1 MRSMTGYGKGTAS
14 SAGLTVTAEI
24 KTVNHKFFDWN
35 MKMPKGFLFV
45 EDDAKKAVAGAVSRG
60 HVDLYLTVEKQ
71 TAEAGEYRADAAL
84 ARMYVDSARQLSET
98 LGVPFDI
105 TASSL
110 MKNPD
115 IVTLSETE
123 IDDETVRKVT
133 LEAVSE
139 AVSALVAMRE
149 REGAALA
156 ADLSEKL
163 ASIEASLEEEDAD
176 DLCILRP
183 EVAQGAYVVFLVDDE
198 HGDGA
203 DDVEAGY
210 QEDEGEEEVGDELL
224 HFHDAEHVFLL
235 FVAVLHGEVF
245 AQQGF
250 DVAPCLADVGAL
262 FQLQFDGRHPSLLPE
277 EVAGEAQGGEDVVGI
292 VFGLLHGEDHAGGI

>member
-45 EDDAKKAVAGAVSRG
+45 EDDAKKTVAGAVSRG

-105 TASSL
+105 TASLL

-163 ASIEASLEEEDAD
+163 ASIEVSLEEVKKEAPRAVAEYRRK
-176 DLCILRP
+176 LRARIDEALGQLP
-183 EVAQGAYVVFLVDDE
+183 LDEARLATEVALFADKCAIDEEISRLGAHIAAMRALIASQGQVGRKLDFLV
-198 HGDGA
+198 
-203 DDVEAGY
+203 
-210 QEDEGEEEVGDELL
+210 QEMNRETNTIGSKANDLAITERVLAMKNDIEKIREQAQN
-224 HFHDAEHVFLL
+224 AE
-235 FVAVLHGEVF
+235 
-245 AQQGF
+245 
-250 DVAPCLADVGAL
+250 
-262 FQLQFDGRHPSLLPE
+262 
-277 EVAGEAQGGEDVVGI
+277 
-292 VFGLLHGEDHAGGI
+292 

>member
-45 EDDAKKAVAGAVSRG
+45 EDDAKKTVAGAVSRG

-71 TAEAGEYRADAAL
+71 TAEAGEYRTDAAL

-163 ASIEASLEEEDAD
+163 ASIEASLEEVKKEAPRAVAEYRRK
-176 DLCILRP
+176 LRARIDEALGQLP
-183 EVAQGAYVVFLVDDE
+183 LDEARLATEVALFADKCAIDEEISRLGAHIAAMRALIASQGQVGRKLDFLV
-198 HGDGA
+198 
-203 DDVEAGY
+203 
-210 QEDEGEEEVGDELL
+210 QEMNRETNTIGSKANDLAITERVLAMKNDIEKIREQAQN
-224 HFHDAEHVFLL
+224 AE
-235 FVAVLHGEVF
+235 
-245 AQQGF
+245 
-250 DVAPCLADVGAL
+250 
-262 FQLQFDGRHPSLLPE
+262 
-277 EVAGEAQGGEDVVGI
+277 
-292 VFGLLHGEDHAGGI
+292 

>member
-1 MRSMTGYGKGTAS
+1 MRSMTGYGKGAAS

-45 EDDAKKAVAGAVSRG
+45 EDDAKKTVAGAVSRG

-115 IVTLSETE
+115 IVALSETE

-163 ASIEASLEEEDAD
+163 ASIEASLEEVKKEAPRAVAEYRRK
-176 DLCILRP
+176 LRARIDEALGQLP
-183 EVAQGAYVVFLVDDE
+183 LDEVRLATEVALFADKCAIDEEISRLGAHIAAMRALIASQGQVGRKLDFLV
-198 HGDGA
+198 
-203 DDVEAGY
+203 
-210 QEDEGEEEVGDELL
+210 QEMNRETNTIGSKANDLAITERVLAMKNDIEKIREQAQN
-224 HFHDAEHVFLL
+224 AE
-235 FVAVLHGEVF
+235 
-245 AQQGF
+245 
-250 DVAPCLADVGAL
+250 
-262 FQLQFDGRHPSLLPE
+262 
-277 EVAGEAQGGEDVVGI
+277 
-292 VFGLLHGEDHAGGI
+292 

>member
-71 TAEAGEYRADAAL
+71 TAEAGEYRTDAAL

-163 ASIEASLEEEDAD
+163 ASIEASLEEVKKEAPRAVAEYRRK
-176 DLCILRP
+176 LRARIDEALGQLP
-183 EVAQGAYVVFLVDDE
+183 LDEARLATEVALFADKCAIDEEISRLGAHIAAMRALISSHGQVGRKLDFLV
-198 HGDGA
+198 
-203 DDVEAGY
+203 
-210 QEDEGEEEVGDELL
+210 QEMNRETNTIGSKANDLAITERVLAMKNDIEKIREQAQN
-224 HFHDAEHVFLL
+224 AE
-235 FVAVLHGEVF
+235 
-245 AQQGF
+245 
-250 DVAPCLADVGAL
+250 
-262 FQLQFDGRHPSLLPE
+262 
-277 EVAGEAQGGEDVVGI
+277 
-292 VFGLLHGEDHAGGI
+292 

>member
-84 ARMYVDSARQLSET
+84 ARMYVDSAWQLSET

-133 LEAVSE
+133 LEAVAE

-163 ASIEASLEEEDAD
+163 ASIEASLEEVKKEAPRAVAEYRRK
-176 DLCILRP
+176 LRARIDEALGQLP
-183 EVAQGAYVVFLVDDE
+183 LDEARLATEVALFADKCAIDEEISRLGAHIAAMRALIASQGQVGRKLDFLV
-198 HGDGA
+198 
-203 DDVEAGY
+203 
-210 QEDEGEEEVGDELL
+210 QEMNRETNTIGSKANDLAITERVLAMKNDIEKIREQAQN
-224 HFHDAEHVFLL
+224 AE
-235 FVAVLHGEVF
+235 
-245 AQQGF
+245 
-250 DVAPCLADVGAL
+250 
-262 FQLQFDGRHPSLLPE
+262 
-277 EVAGEAQGGEDVVGI
+277 
-292 VFGLLHGEDHAGGI
+292 

>member
-123 IDDETVRKVT
+123 IDDETVREVT

-163 ASIEASLEEEDAD
+163 ASIEASLEEVKKEAPRAVAEYRRK
-176 DLCILRP
+176 LRARIDEALGQLP
-183 EVAQGAYVVFLVDDE
+183 LDEARLATEVALFADKCAIDEEISRLGAHIAAMRALIASQGQVGRKLDFLV
-198 HGDGA
+198 
-203 DDVEAGY
+203 
-210 QEDEGEEEVGDELL
+210 QEMNRETNTIGSKANDLAITERVLAMKNDIEKIREQAQN
-224 HFHDAEHVFLL
+224 AE
-235 FVAVLHGEVF
+235 
-245 AQQGF
+245 
-250 DVAPCLADVGAL
+250 
-262 FQLQFDGRHPSLLPE
+262 
-277 EVAGEAQGGEDVVGI
+277 
-292 VFGLLHGEDHAGGI
+292 

>member
-1 MRSMTGYGKGTAS
+1 MRSMTGYGKGAAS

-71 TAEAGEYRADAAL
+71 TAEAGEYRTDAAL

-163 ASIEASLEEEDAD
+163 ASIEASLEEVKKEAPRAVAEYRRK
-176 DLCILRP
+176 LRARIDEALGQLP
-183 EVAQGAYVVFLVDDE
+183 LDEARLATEVALFADKCAIDEEISRLGAHIAAMRALISSHGQVGRKLDFLV
-198 HGDGA
+198 
-203 DDVEAGY
+203 
-210 QEDEGEEEVGDELL
+210 QEMNRETNTIGSKANDLAITERVLAMKNDIEKIREQAQN
-224 HFHDAEHVFLL
+224 AE
-235 FVAVLHGEVF
+235 
-245 AQQGF
+245 
-250 DVAPCLADVGAL
+250 
-262 FQLQFDGRHPSLLPE
+262 
-277 EVAGEAQGGEDVVGI
+277 
-292 VFGLLHGEDHAGGI
+292 

>member
-163 ASIEASLEEEDAD
+163 ASIEASLEEVKKEAPRAVAEYSRK
-176 DLCILRP
+176 LRARIDEALGQLP
-183 EVAQGAYVVFLVDDE
+183 LDEARLATEVALFADKCAIDEEISRLGAHIAAMRALIASQGQVGRKLDFLV
-198 HGDGA
+198 
-203 DDVEAGY
+203 
-210 QEDEGEEEVGDELL
+210 QEMNRETNTIGSKANDLAITERVLAMKNDIEKIREQAQN
-224 HFHDAEHVFLL
+224 AE
-235 FVAVLHGEVF
+235 
-245 AQQGF
+245 
-250 DVAPCLADVGAL
+250 
-262 FQLQFDGRHPSLLPE
+262 
-277 EVAGEAQGGEDVVGI
+277 
-292 VFGLLHGEDHAGGI
+292 

>member
-71 TAEAGEYRADAAL
+71 TAEAGEYRTDAAL

-163 ASIEASLEEEDAD
+163 ASIEASLEEVKKEAPRAVAEYRRK
-176 DLCILRP
+176 LRARIDEALEQLP
-183 EVAQGAYVVFLVDDE
+183 LDEARLATEVALFADKCAIDEEISRLGAHIAAMRALISSQGQVGRKLDFLV
-198 HGDGA
+198 
-203 DDVEAGY
+203 
-210 QEDEGEEEVGDELL
+210 QEMNRETNTIGSKANDLAITERVLAMKNDIEKIREQAQN
-224 HFHDAEHVFLL
+224 AE
-235 FVAVLHGEVF
+235 
-245 AQQGF
+245 
-250 DVAPCLADVGAL
+250 
-262 FQLQFDGRHPSLLPE
+262 
-277 EVAGEAQGGEDVVGI
+277 
-292 VFGLLHGEDHAGGI
+292 

>member
-1 MRSMTGYGKGTAS
+1 MRSMTGYGKGAAS

-45 EDDAKKAVAGAVSRG
+45 EDDAKKTVAGAVSRG

-71 TAEAGEYRADAAL
+71 TAEAGEYRTDAAL

-139 AVSALVAMRE
+139 AVAALVSMRE

-163 ASIEASLEEEDAD
+163 ASIEASLEEVKKEAPRAVAEYRRK
-176 DLCILRP
+176 LRARIDEALGQLP
-183 EVAQGAYVVFLVDDE
+183 LDEARLATEVALFADKCAIDEEISRLGAHIAAMRALIASQGQVGRKLDFLV
-198 HGDGA
+198 
-203 DDVEAGY
+203 
-210 QEDEGEEEVGDELL
+210 QEMNRETNTIGSKANDLAITERVLAMKNDIEKIREQAQN
-224 HFHDAEHVFLL
+224 AE
-235 FVAVLHGEVF
+235 
-245 AQQGF
+245 
-250 DVAPCLADVGAL
+250 
-262 FQLQFDGRHPSLLPE
+262 
-277 EVAGEAQGGEDVVGI
+277 
-292 VFGLLHGEDHAGGI
+292 

>member
-1 MRSMTGYGKGTAS
+1 MRSMTGYGKGAAS

-45 EDDAKKAVAGAVSRG
+45 EDDAKKTVAGAVSRG

-71 TAEAGEYRADAAL
+71 TAEAGEYRTDAAL

-139 AVSALVAMRE
+139 AVSALVSMRE

-163 ASIEASLEEEDAD
+163 ASIEASLEEVKKEAPRAVAEYRRK
-176 DLCILRP
+176 LRARIDEALGQLP
-183 EVAQGAYVVFLVDDE
+183 LDEARLATEVALFADKCAIDEEISRLGAHIAAMRALIASQGQVGRKLDFLV
-198 HGDGA
+198 
-203 DDVEAGY
+203 
-210 QEDEGEEEVGDELL
+210 QEMNRETNTIGSKANDLAITERVLAMKNDIEKIREQAQN
-224 HFHDAEHVFLL
+224 AE
-235 FVAVLHGEVF
+235 
-245 AQQGF
+245 
-250 DVAPCLADVGAL
+250 
-262 FQLQFDGRHPSLLPE
+262 
-277 EVAGEAQGGEDVVGI
+277 
-292 VFGLLHGEDHAGGI
+292 

>member
-1 MRSMTGYGKGTAS
+1 MRSMTGYGKGAAS
-14 SAGLTVTAEI
+14 SARLTVTAEI
-24 KTVNHKFFDWN
+24 KTANHKFFDWN

-71 TAEAGEYRADAAL
+71 TAEAGEYRTDAAL

-139 AVSALVAMRE
+139 AVSALVSMRE

-163 ASIEASLEEEDAD
+163 ASIEASLEEVKKEAPRAVAEYRRK
-176 DLCILRP
+176 LRARIDEALGQLP
-183 EVAQGAYVVFLVDDE
+183 LDEARLATEVALFADKCAIDEEISRLGAHIAAMRALIASQGQVGRKLDFLV
-198 HGDGA
+198 
-203 DDVEAGY
+203 
-210 QEDEGEEEVGDELL
+210 QEMNRETNTIGSKANDLAITERVLAMKNDIEKIREQAQN
-224 HFHDAEHVFLL
+224 AE
-235 FVAVLHGEVF
+235 
-245 AQQGF
+245 
-250 DVAPCLADVGAL
+250 
-262 FQLQFDGRHPSLLPE
+262 
-277 EVAGEAQGGEDVVGI
+277 
-292 VFGLLHGEDHAGGI
+292 

>member
-1 MRSMTGYGKGTAS
+1 MRSMTGYGEGAAS
-14 SAGLTVTAEI
+14 SAGLAVTAEI

-71 TAEAGEYRADAAL
+71 TAEAGEYRTDAAL
-84 ARMYVDSARQLSET
+84 AKMYVDSARQLSET

-163 ASIEASLEEEDAD
+163 ASIEASLEEVKNEAPRAVAEYRRK
-176 DLCILRP
+176 LRARIDEALGQLP
-183 EVAQGAYVVFLVDDE
+183 LDEARLATEVALFADKCAIDEEISRLGAHIAAMRALIASQGQVGRKLDFLV
-198 HGDGA
+198 
-203 DDVEAGY
+203 
-210 QEDEGEEEVGDELL
+210 QEMNRETNTIGSKANDLAITERVLAMKNDIEKIREQAQN
-224 HFHDAEHVFLL
+224 AE
-235 FVAVLHGEVF
+235 
-245 AQQGF
+245 
-250 DVAPCLADVGAL
+250 
-262 FQLQFDGRHPSLLPE
+262 
-277 EVAGEAQGGEDVVGI
+277 
-292 VFGLLHGEDHAGGI
+292 

>member
-1 MRSMTGYGKGTAS
+1 MRSMTGYGKGAAS

-84 ARMYVDSARQLSET
+84 AWMYVDSARQLSET

-163 ASIEASLEEEDAD
+163 ASIEASLEEVKKEAPRAVAEYRRK
-176 DLCILRP
+176 LRARIDEALGQLP
-183 EVAQGAYVVFLVDDE
+183 LDEARLATEVALFADKCAIDEEISRLGAHIAAMRALIASQGQVGRKLDFLV
-198 HGDGA
+198 
-203 DDVEAGY
+203 
-210 QEDEGEEEVGDELL
+210 QEMNRETNTIGSKANDLAITERVLAMKNDIEKIREQAQN
-224 HFHDAEHVFLL
+224 AE
-235 FVAVLHGEVF
+235 
-245 AQQGF
+245 
-250 DVAPCLADVGAL
+250 
-262 FQLQFDGRHPSLLPE
+262 
-277 EVAGEAQGGEDVVGI
+277 
-292 VFGLLHGEDHAGGI
+292 

>member
-163 ASIEASLEEEDAD
+163 ASIEASLEDVKKEAPRAVAEYRRK
-176 DLCILRP
+176 LRARIDEALGQLP
-183 EVAQGAYVVFLVDDE
+183 LDEARLATEVALFADKCAIDEEISRLGAHIAAMRALITSQGQVGRKLDFLV
-198 HGDGA
+198 
-203 DDVEAGY
+203 
-210 QEDEGEEEVGDELL
+210 QEMNRETNTIGSKANDLAITERVLAMKNDIEKIREQAQN
-224 HFHDAEHVFLL
+224 AE
-235 FVAVLHGEVF
+235 
-245 AQQGF
+245 
-250 DVAPCLADVGAL
+250 
-262 FQLQFDGRHPSLLPE
+262 
-277 EVAGEAQGGEDVVGI
+277 
-292 VFGLLHGEDHAGGI
+292 

>member
-71 TAEAGEYRADAAL
+71 PAEAGEYRTDAAL

-163 ASIEASLEEEDAD
+163 ASIEASLEEVKKEAPRAVAEYRRK
-176 DLCILRP
+176 LRARIDEALGQLP
-183 EVAQGAYVVFLVDDE
+183 LDEARLATEVALFADKCAIDEEISRLGAHIAAMRALIASQGQVGRKLDFLV
-198 HGDGA
+198 
-203 DDVEAGY
+203 
-210 QEDEGEEEVGDELL
+210 QEMNRETNTIGSKANDLAITERVLAMKNDIEKIREQAQN
-224 HFHDAEHVFLL
+224 AE
-235 FVAVLHGEVF
+235 
-245 AQQGF
+245 
-250 DVAPCLADVGAL
+250 
-262 FQLQFDGRHPSLLPE
+262 
-277 EVAGEAQGGEDVVGI
+277 
-292 VFGLLHGEDHAGGI
+292 

>member
-71 TAEAGEYRADAAL
+71 TAEAGEYRTDAAL
-84 ARMYVDSARQLSET
+84 ARMYVDCARQLSET

-163 ASIEASLEEEDAD
+163 ASIEASLEEVKKEAPRAVAEYRRK
-176 DLCILRP
+176 LRARIDEALGQLP
-183 EVAQGAYVVFLVDDE
+183 LDEARLATEVALFADKCAIDEEISRLGAHIAAMRALIASQGQVGRKLDFLV
-198 HGDGA
+198 
-203 DDVEAGY
+203 
-210 QEDEGEEEVGDELL
+210 QEMNRETNTIGSKANDLAITERVLAMKNDIEKIREQAQN
-224 HFHDAEHVFLL
+224 AE
-235 FVAVLHGEVF
+235 
-245 AQQGF
+245 
-250 DVAPCLADVGAL
+250 
-262 FQLQFDGRHPSLLPE
+262 
-277 EVAGEAQGGEDVVGI
+277 
-292 VFGLLHGEDHAGGI
+292 

>member
-71 TAEAGEYRADAAL
+71 TAEAGEYRTDAAL

-115 IVTLSETE
+115 IVALSETE

-163 ASIEASLEEEDAD
+163 ASIEASLEEVKKEAPRAVAEYRRK
-176 DLCILRP
+176 LRARIDEALGQLP
-183 EVAQGAYVVFLVDDE
+183 LDEARLATEVALFADKCAIDEEISRLGAHIAAMRALIASQGQVGRKLDFLV
-198 HGDGA
+198 
-203 DDVEAGY
+203 
-210 QEDEGEEEVGDELL
+210 QEMNRETNTIGSKANDLAITERVLAMKNDIEKIREQAQN
-224 HFHDAEHVFLL
+224 AE
-235 FVAVLHGEVF
+235 
-245 AQQGF
+245 
-250 DVAPCLADVGAL
+250 
-262 FQLQFDGRHPSLLPE
+262 
-277 EVAGEAQGGEDVVGI
+277 
-292 VFGLLHGEDHAGGI
+292 

>member
-45 EDDAKKAVAGAVSRG
+45 EDDAKKAVASAVSRG

-133 LEAVSE
+133 LQVVSE
-139 AVSALVAMRE
+139 AVSALVSMRE

-163 ASIEASLEEEDAD
+163 ASIEASLEEVKKEAPRAVAEYRRK
-176 DLCILRP
+176 LRARIDEALGQLP
-183 EVAQGAYVVFLVDDE
+183 LDEARLATEVALFADKCAIDEEISRLGAHIAAMRALIASQGQVGRKLDFLV
-198 HGDGA
+198 
-203 DDVEAGY
+203 
-210 QEDEGEEEVGDELL
+210 QEMNRETNTIGSKANDLAITERVLAMKNDIEKIREQAQN
-224 HFHDAEHVFLL
+224 AE
-235 FVAVLHGEVF
+235 
-245 AQQGF
+245 
-250 DVAPCLADVGAL
+250 
-262 FQLQFDGRHPSLLPE
+262 
-277 EVAGEAQGGEDVVGI
+277 
-292 VFGLLHGEDHAGGI
+292 